1 MDEAD
6 GTAVADGEITASR
19 LRELVEED
27 RSAGVDAL
35 LHPAADADLRA
46 WIWARLGQEDRDR
59 VLSLYNARRV
69 EAEGGSELGLA
80 ADESAPAAGASAV
93 TGPADE
99 PMIPPADPTTA
110 RVGSVR
116 TPDELIGAALVD
128 AETPTQVEP
137 VVPPVEPASA
147 DAVPIVSA
155 SVSRVETPAETAA
168 EPVAALPDRAVP
180 EASGESGVVEEAAQ
194 AELHPASGPAV
205 EVEPEA
211 PIPAPKASP
220 RPAAPVAPSAPA
232 QPLAPTARPLGG
244 RRPAALDE
252 TRVTPIINTGRF
264 PSGWRLS
271 PDEPM
276 RSRRPAPLAVLAF
289 ATGERVEVVSPRV
302 VLGRNPAQE
311 GEGTQLL
318 RLPDPGRA
326 VSRNHALL
334 ELVDGRW
341 FITDLQSTNGTYAV
355 MGNRDVQLPAGRP
368 VEVRGAV
375 RIGGYEVAFAS

>member
-6 GTAVADGEITASR
+6 GTAVADGEITANR

-27 RSAGVDAL
+27 RSVGVDAL

-59 VLSLYNARRV
+59 ALNLYNARRA
-69 EAEGGSELGLA
+69 EAEGGVEPAGV
-80 ADESAPAAGASAV
+80 ADVDVASVAVESVAVESAAAGDV
-93 TGPADE
+93 VGGPAE
-99 PMIPPADPTTA
+99 PT
-110 RVGSVR
+110 G
-116 TPDELIGAALVD
+116 GAA
-128 AETPTQVEP
+128 AES

-147 DAVPIVSA
+147 DAGPIVAA
-155 SVSRVETPAETAA
+155 SVSSVGTPAETDA
-168 EPVAALPDRAVP
+168 EPVVALPDQAGP
-180 EASGESGVVEEAAQ
+180 EAGGESGVVEEAEQ
-194 AELHPASGPAV
+194 AELHPVPESVA
-205 EVEPEA
+205 EVELEA
-211 PIPAPKASP
+211 PIPVPKAS
-220 RPAAPVAPSAPA
+220 AAPSAPA
-232 QPLAPTARPLGG
+232 RPLAPAARPLGA
-244 RRPAALDE
+244 RRPASLDE
-252 TRVTPIINTGRF
+252 TRATPIIDTGRF

-271 PDEPM
+271 PEEPT

-302 VLGRNPAQE
+302 VLGRNPTQE